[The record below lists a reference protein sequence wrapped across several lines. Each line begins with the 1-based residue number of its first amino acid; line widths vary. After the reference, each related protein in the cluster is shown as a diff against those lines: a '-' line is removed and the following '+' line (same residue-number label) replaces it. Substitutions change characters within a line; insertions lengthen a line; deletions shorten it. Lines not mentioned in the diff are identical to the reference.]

1 MLLCPSSFEKGRPS
15 GRIGIGRLAALS
27 MPLVPMCGHVV
38 AMFVAVWLLIAAA
51 VPGVAAG
58 GPLRARGGRLEFEFR
73 TPLAGRRHA
82 MPKIPGA
89 APDPAPH
96 PPGLTVAEARAP
108 VHSVVPAEGTAR
120 CDWRYEHAR
129 RSGVTNNFVLMQNMV
144 QATWMFIVCAF
155 PFAIQHPSLRYRCV
169 LVEAVV
175 YHEQF
180 PSLTTPCPAPNHHP
194 TPHTAQ
200 VYGRRLP
207 HVCGGDDWCGT
218 AGWGA
223 ATAAKFHF
231 NHRRLA

>member
-1 MLLCPSSFEKGRPS
+1 
-15 GRIGIGRLAALS
+15 

-108 VHSVVPAEGTAR
+108 VPSVVPAEGTAR